1 MSWRNHIIEKLCL
14 EGLVCLN
21 KAAAPASTAQQYTLR
36 KEPDAGNLLRCRYHR
51 FYRKK
56 NHTMAP
62 KKKVSA
68 LLKLQ
73 IQAGKANPAPPLGPA
88 LGSHGVN
95 IMDFCKQYNAATQD
109 KMGQVIPV
117 EITVFED
124 RSVTFILKTPPAAAL
139 LKKAAGIQ
147 KGTENPLTHKV
158 GSVTKAQVRE
168 IAEIKMADLSARDV
182 EAGMK
187 IIEGTARSM
196 GITVT
201 D

>member
-1 MSWRNHIIEKLCL
+1 MRVRNPLAQHSNIRCGRNRTRETYS
-14 EGLVCLN
+14 G
-21 KAAAPASTAQQYTLR
+21 AATTASTERRTIQW
-36 KEPDAGNLLRCRYHR
+36 LLR
-51 FYRKK
+51 RK
-56 NHTMAP
+56 
-62 KKKVSA
+62 

-124 RSVTFILKTPPAAAL
+124 RSFTFILKTPPAAAL

>member
-1 MSWRNHIIEKLCL
+1 
-14 EGLVCLN
+14 
-21 KAAAPASTAQQYTLR
+21 
-36 KEPDAGNLLRCRYHR
+36 
-51 FYRKK
+51 
-56 NHTMAP
+56 MAP

-68 LLKLQ
+68 LIKLQ
-73 IQAGKANPAPPLGPA
+73 IQAGKANPPLGPA

-95 IMDFCKQYNAATQD
+95 IMDFCKAYNAQTQD

-117 EITVFED
+117 EITVYED
-124 RSVTFILKTPPAAAL
+124 RSFTFVLKTPPAAAL
-139 LKKAAGIQ
+139 LKKAAGVE

-168 IAEIKMADLSARDV
+168 IAEIKMEDLSARDI

>member
-1 MSWRNHIIEKLCL
+1 
-14 EGLVCLN
+14 
-21 KAAAPASTAQQYTLR
+21 
-36 KEPDAGNLLRCRYHR
+36 
-51 FYRKK
+51 
-56 NHTMAP
+56 MAP

-88 LGSHGVN
+88 LGSHDGVN

-124 RSVTFILKTPPAAAL
+124 RSFTFILKTPPAAAL
-139 LKKAAGIQ
+139 LKKARASRR
-147 KGTENPLTHKV
+147 GTENPLTHKV

>member
-1 MSWRNHIIEKLCL
+1 
-14 EGLVCLN
+14 
-21 KAAAPASTAQQYTLR
+21 
-36 KEPDAGNLLRCRYHR
+36 
-51 FYRKK
+51 
-56 NHTMAP
+56 MAP

-68 LLKLQ
+68 LIKLQ

-95 IMDFCKQYNAATQD
+95 IMDFCKAYNAATQD
-109 KMGQVIPV
+109 KMGQVVPV
-117 EITVFED
+117 EITVYED
-124 RSVTFILKTPPAAAL
+124 RSFTFVLKTPPAAAL
-139 LKKAAGIQ
+139 LLKAAG
-147 KGTENPLTHKV
+147 THKV

-168 IAEIKMADLSARDV
+168 IAEIKMPDLSARDV

>member
-1 MSWRNHIIEKLCL
+1 
-14 EGLVCLN
+14 
-21 KAAAPASTAQQYTLR
+21 
-36 KEPDAGNLLRCRYHR
+36 
-51 FYRKK
+51 
-56 NHTMAP
+56 MAP

-95 IMDFCKQYNAATQD
+95 IMDFCKQD

-117 EITVFED
+117 EITVYED
-124 RSVTFILKTPPAAAL
+124 RSFTFILKTPPAAAL

-187 IIEGTARSM
+187 IIAGTARSM